1 MHTSSIFG
9 TSEENFWNYV
19 EFVGKIIE
27 AEKKSWLARLV
38 VEWKLAESFE
48 FKMK

>member
-1 MHTSSIFG
+1 MHYIIASLVHQK
-9 TSEENFWNYV
+9 NFWNYV

-38 VEWKLAESFE
+38 VEMEAC
-48 FKMK
+48 